1 MKPRVT
7 LLVLLLL
14 SQLVVPAGVSA
25 LYGDYAAGSG
35 SDVNLSTFRFTAEGY
50 GGPLSKIATGT
61 MRLRRH
67 IGHFA
72 VSGDVFCLNVT
83 GNNAVI
89 GGVIT
94 HSSVDLGGE
103 DYFKLTVQDNAD
115 PGDASDRFQ
124 FTISATRPD
133 CLFPDLNTLPIVEG
147 DIEVVAST
155 FPF

>member
-7 LLVLLLL
+7 LLVVLLL
-14 SQLVVPAGVSA
+14 SQFVAPAAVSA
-25 LYGDYAAGSG
+25 RYGDYAAGSG
-35 SDVNLSTFRFTAEGY
+35 SDVSLGTFRFTAEGY

-61 MRLRRH
+61 MRYRRH

-103 DYFKLTVQDNAD
+103 DFFKLTVQDNAD

-124 FTISATRPD
+124 FTVTGTPPD
-133 CLFPDLNTLPIVEG
+133 CLFLDLGTLPIVEG
-147 DIEVVAST
+147 DIEVVEST